1 MILEVACEGD
11 VISKSVIFEYK
22 SPAGLTCTL
31 AKTKKNPSLNER
43 DLRTILL
50 RKLESL
56 DICTVDDKDIILEQE
71 LDKEASITHQL
82 RRSK

>member
-1 MILEVACEGD
+1 MMLEVACEGD

-22 SPAGLTCTL
+22 AQAGAASSI
-31 AKTKKNPSLNER
+31 AKTKKNPSLKER

-56 DICTVDDKDIILEQE
+56 DICTVDDKDIFLEQA
-71 LDKEASITHQL
+71 LDKEASKLI
-82 RRSK
+82 S

>member
-1 MILEVACEGD
+1 MLEVACQGV

-22 SPAGLTCTL
+22 LTVGATSTL
-31 AKTKKNPSLNER
+31 PKTKKNPSLNER

-56 DICTVDDKDIILEQE
+56 DICTVDDKDIFLDQK
-71 LDKEASITHQL
+71 LDKEASKTHQL
-82 RRSK
+82 KKE

>member
-22 SPAGLTCTL
+22 SPAGSTSTL
-31 AKTKKNPSLNER
+31 AKTKKNPSLKER

-56 DICTVDDKDIILEQE
+56 DICTVDDKDIFLEQE
-71 LDKEASITHQL
+71 LDKEASN
-82 RRSK
+82 SSAKKE